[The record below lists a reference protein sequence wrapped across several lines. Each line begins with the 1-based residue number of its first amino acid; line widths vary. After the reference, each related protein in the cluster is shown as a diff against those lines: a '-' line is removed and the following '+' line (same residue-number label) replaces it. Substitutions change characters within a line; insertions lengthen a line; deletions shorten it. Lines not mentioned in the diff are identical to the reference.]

1 MSGDEALRLVAHGVS
16 VEFALGL
23 RCDWSAVGQ
32 GEAVQGCL
40 SVTLQKGCA
49 DRLNDKLTP

>member
-1 MSGDEALRLVAHGVS
+1 MSGDEALRLIAHGVT

-23 RCDWSAVGQ
+23 GCDWSAVRQ

-40 SVTLQKGCA
+40 SVTLQEGCT
-49 DRLNDKLTP
+49 DIK